1 MCFYYLWFTTVS
13 QRQIKT
19 LRRTSII
26 WRFRPDLETPKTSV
40 VSPYYYYFRGP
51 SSGQCHDFG
60 GRQNSLTARSS
71 GSRAVNGYWQ
81 PATLGNHL
89 TSNVGRD
96 RRQLIRWYHSM
107 QWILHWRQMPTN
119 QLTSLEAEFDV
130 NAPCIRPRQ
139 VDFLINR
146 IHFILKIKKSQC
158 GAILFIFWNYEVEQ
172 QILCHTLKSNL
183 SNLQPIQWWIL
194 MM

>member
-1 MCFYYLWFTTVS
+1 MGFSSKVGMIFLYFSILKP
-13 QRQIKT
+13 KT
-19 LRRTSII
+19 LKCSQLPFKWCKWLHIYTTI
-26 WRFRPDLETPKTSV
+26 
-40 VSPYYYYFRGP
+40 YYYYFRGP

-60 GRQNSLTARSS
+60 GRQNSLTARS
-71 GSRAVNGYWQ
+71 GGPRAVNEYWQ

-130 NAPCIRPRQ
+130 NAPCIRPHQ
-139 VDFLINR
+139 VDFLISRKRKNIQCAMHKSRRR
-146 IHFILKIKKSQC
+146 I
-158 GAILFIFWNYEVEQ
+158 
-172 QILCHTLKSNL
+172 
-183 SNLQPIQWWIL
+183 P
-194 MM
+194 